1 MKNDYLNTL
10 EESDMLL
17 RDDFELEFDK
27 QRILFPIECWFDVDK
42 KFGLN
47 TQGNDGLWVNLYG
60 EYNPCANEVKI
71 SYVINADDGT
81 FEREYIP
88 TDTERELFV
97 KLMEQACEQYTGMTC
112 RELYITDYVAQH
124 ASGFELECQ
133 SAGDK
138 IAIINRTDNF
148 VLYTE
153 EKGGKLENHIRVQL
167 FGIIWTRPHQAPLSM
182 RFSRQGYWSGLP
194 CSPSGDLPAPGI
206 ESIPPMSPAWVC
218 SACSYH

>member
-138 IAIINRTDNF
+138 IAIINRTDDF

-153 EKGGKLENHIRVQL
+153 EKGGKLENHIGHSIELATYGGKQCIAL
-167 FGIIWTRPHQAPLSM
+167 ECMDCNEILYDTATEELQFNEE
-182 RFSRQGYWSGLP
+182 QGG
-194 CSPSGDLPAPGI
+194 
-206 ESIPPMSPAWVC
+206 MTMQ
-218 SACSYH
+218 

>member
-27 QRILFPIECWFDVDK
+27 QRILFPIESWFDVDK

-97 KLMEQACEQYTGMTC
+97 KLMEQACEQYTGMTG

-153 EKGGKLENHIRVQL
+153 EKGGKLENHIGHSIELATYGGKQCIAL
-167 FGIIWTRPHQAPLSM
+167 ECMDCNEILYDTATEELQFNEE
-182 RFSRQGYWSGLP
+182 QGG
-194 CSPSGDLPAPGI
+194 
-206 ESIPPMSPAWVC
+206 MTMQ
-218 SACSYH
+218 

>member
-97 KLMEQACEQYTGMTC
+97 KLMEQACEQYAGMTC

-153 EKGGKLENHIRVQL
+153 EKGGKLENHIGHSIELATYGGKQCIAL
-167 FGIIWTRPHQAPLSM
+167 ECMDCNEILYDTATEELQFNEE
-182 RFSRQGYWSGLP
+182 QGG
-194 CSPSGDLPAPGI
+194 
-206 ESIPPMSPAWVC
+206 MTMQ
-218 SACSYH
+218 

>member
-42 KFGLN
+42 KFGIN
-47 TQGNDGLWVNLYG
+47 THGYDGLWVNLYG
-60 EYNPCANEVKI
+60 EYNPSTNEVKI

-88 TDTERELFV
+88 TDAEREVFV
-97 KLMEQACEQYTGMTC
+97 KLMEQACEQYTGMTA
-112 RELYITDYVAQH
+112 RELYISDYVTQH
-124 ASGFELECQ
+124 KSDFDLECQ
-133 SAGDK
+133 RAGDK

-153 EKGGKLENHIRVQL
+153 DKGGRLENHIGHSIELATYGGKQCIALECVDCNEILYDTATEELQ
-167 FGIIWTRPHQAPLSM
+167 FTEE
-182 RFSRQGYWSGLP
+182 QGG
-194 CSPSGDLPAPGI
+194 
-206 ESIPPMSPAWVC
+206 MTMQ
-218 SACSYH
+218 

>member
-124 ASGFELECQ
+124 ASGVELECQ

-153 EKGGKLENHIRVQL
+153 DKGGKLENHIGHSIELATYGGKQCIAL
-167 FGIIWTRPHQAPLSM
+167 ECMDCNEILYDTATEELQFNEE
-182 RFSRQGYWSGLP
+182 QGG
-194 CSPSGDLPAPGI
+194 
-206 ESIPPMSPAWVC
+206 MTMQ
-218 SACSYH
+218 

>member
-153 EKGGKLENHIRVQL
+153 EKGGKLENHIGHSIELATYGGKQCIAL
-167 FGIIWTRPHQAPLSM
+167 ECMECNEILYDTATEELQFNEE
-182 RFSRQGYWSGLP
+182 QGG
-194 CSPSGDLPAPGI
+194 
-206 ESIPPMSPAWVC
+206 MTMQ
-218 SACSYH
+218 

>member
-10 EESDMLL
+10 EESDILL

-153 EKGGKLENHIRVQL
+153 DKGGKLENHIGHSIELATYGGKQCIAL
-167 FGIIWTRPHQAPLSM
+167 ECMDCNEILYDTATEELQFNEE
-182 RFSRQGYWSGLP
+182 QGG
-194 CSPSGDLPAPGI
+194 
-206 ESIPPMSPAWVC
+206 MTMQ
-218 SACSYH
+218 

>member
-71 SYVINADDGT
+71 SYVINADDST
-81 FEREYIP
+81 FEREYIL

-124 ASGFELECQ
+124 ASDFELECQ

-153 EKGGKLENHIRVQL
+153 DKGGKLENHIGHSIELATYGGKQCIAL
-167 FGIIWTRPHQAPLSM
+167 ECMDCNEILYDTATEELQFNEE
-182 RFSRQGYWSGLP
+182 QGG
-194 CSPSGDLPAPGI
+194 
-206 ESIPPMSPAWVC
+206 MTMQ
-218 SACSYH
+218 

>member
-42 KFGLN
+42 KFGIN
-47 TQGNDGLWVNLYG
+47 THGYDGLWVNLYG
-60 EYNPCANEVKI
+60 EYNPSANEVKI

-88 TDTERELFV
+88 SDAEREVFV
-97 KLMEQACEQYTGMTC
+97 KLMEQACEQYTGMTA
-112 RELYITDYVAQH
+112 RELYISDYVTQH
-124 ASGFELECQ
+124 KSDFDLECQ
-133 SAGDK
+133 RAGDK

-153 EKGGKLENHIRVQL
+153 DKGGRLENHIGHSIELATYGGKQCIALECVDCNEILYDTATEELQ
-167 FGIIWTRPHQAPLSM
+167 
-182 RFSRQGYWSGLP
+182 FSEEQGG
-194 CSPSGDLPAPGI
+194 
-206 ESIPPMSPAWVC
+206 MTMQ
-218 SACSYH
+218 

>member
-153 EKGGKLENHIRVQL
+153 EKGGKLENHIGHSIELATYGGKQCIAL
-167 FGIIWTRPHQAPLSM
+167 ECMDCNEILYDTAIEELQFNEE
-182 RFSRQGYWSGLP
+182 QGG
-194 CSPSGDLPAPGI
+194 
-206 ESIPPMSPAWVC
+206 MTMQ
-218 SACSYH
+218 

>member
-1 MKNDYLNTL
+1 MKNDYLKTL
-10 EESDMLL
+10 EECDMLL

-60 EYNPCANEVKI
+60 EYNPCTNEVKI

-124 ASGFELECQ
+124 ASGFELECK

-138 IAIINRTDNF
+138 IAIINRTDDF

-153 EKGGKLENHIRVQL
+153 DKGGKLENHIGHSIELATYGGKQCIAL
-167 FGIIWTRPHQAPLSM
+167 ECMDCNEILYDTATEELQFNEE
-182 RFSRQGYWSGLP
+182 QGG
-194 CSPSGDLPAPGI
+194 
-206 ESIPPMSPAWVC
+206 MTMQ
-218 SACSYH
+218 

>member
-133 SAGDK
+133 RAGDK

-153 EKGGKLENHIRVQL
+153 EKGGKLENHIGHSIELATYGGKQCIAL
-167 FGIIWTRPHQAPLSM
+167 ECMDCNEILYDTATEELQFNEE
-182 RFSRQGYWSGLP
+182 QGG
-194 CSPSGDLPAPGI
+194 
-206 ESIPPMSPAWVC
+206 MTMQ
-218 SACSYH
+218 

>member
-42 KFGLN
+42 KFGIN
-47 TQGNDGLWVNLYG
+47 THGYDGLWVNLYG
-60 EYNPCANEVKI
+60 EYNPSANEVKI

-88 TDTERELFV
+88 TDTEREVFV
-97 KLMEQACEQYTGMTC
+97 KLMEQACEQYTGMTA
-112 RELYITDYVAQH
+112 RELYISDYVTQH
-124 ASGFELECQ
+124 KCDFDLECQ
-133 SAGDK
+133 RAGDK

-153 EKGGKLENHIRVQL
+153 DKGGRLENHIGHSIELATYGGKQCIALECVDCNEILYDTATEELQ
-167 FGIIWTRPHQAPLSM
+167 FTEE
-182 RFSRQGYWSGLP
+182 QGV
-194 CSPSGDLPAPGI
+194 
-206 ESIPPMSPAWVC
+206 MTMQ
-218 SACSYH
+218 

>member
-153 EKGGKLENHIRVQL
+153 DKGGKLENHIGHSIELATYGGKQCIAL
-167 FGIIWTRPHQAPLSM
+167 ECMDCNEILYDTATEELQFNED
-182 RFSRQGYWSGLP
+182 QGG
-194 CSPSGDLPAPGI
+194 
-206 ESIPPMSPAWVC
+206 MTMQ
-218 SACSYH
+218 

>member
-10 EESDMLL
+10 EESDILL

-153 EKGGKLENHIRVQL
+153 EKGGKLENHIGHSIELATYGGKQCIAL
-167 FGIIWTRPHQAPLSM
+167 ECMDCNEILYDTATEELQFNEE
-182 RFSRQGYWSGLP
+182 QGG
-194 CSPSGDLPAPGI
+194 
-206 ESIPPMSPAWVC
+206 MTMQ
-218 SACSYH
+218 

>member
-124 ASGFELECQ
+124 ASGFELECK

-138 IAIINRTDNF
+138 IAIIKSGKIIKCGTMDE
-148 VLYTE
+148 VKGDDSLE
-153 EKGGKLENHIRVQL
+153 EVFLELVDVDKEVKI
-167 FGIIWTRPHQAPLSM
+167 
-182 RFSRQGYWSGLP
+182 
-194 CSPSGDLPAPGI
+194 DD
-206 ESIPPMSPAWVC
+206 
-218 SACSYH
+218 

>member
-42 KFGLN
+42 KFGIN
-47 TQGNDGLWVNLYG
+47 THGYDGLWVNLYG
-60 EYNPCANEVKI
+60 EYNPSANEVKI

-88 TDTERELFV
+88 SDAEREVFV
-97 KLMEQACEQYTGMTC
+97 KLMEQACEQYTGMTA
-112 RELYITDYVAQH
+112 RELYITDYVTQH
-124 ASGFELECQ
+124 KSDFDLECQ
-133 SAGDK
+133 RAGDK

-153 EKGGKLENHIRVQL
+153 DKGGRLENHIGHSIELATYGGKQCIAL
-167 FGIIWTRPHQAPLSM
+167 ECADCNEILYDTATEELQFTEE
-182 RFSRQGYWSGLP
+182 QGG
-194 CSPSGDLPAPGI
+194 
-206 ESIPPMSPAWVC
+206 MTMQ
-218 SACSYH
+218 

>member
-138 IAIINRTDNF
+138 IAIINRTDDF

-153 EKGGKLENHIRVQL
+153 DKGGKLENHIGHSIELATYGGKQCIAL
-167 FGIIWTRPHQAPLSM
+167 ECMDCNEILYDTATEELQFNEE
-182 RFSRQGYWSGLP
+182 QGG
-194 CSPSGDLPAPGI
+194 
-206 ESIPPMSPAWVC
+206 MTMQ
-218 SACSYH
+218 

>member
-153 EKGGKLENHIRVQL
+153 EKGGKLENHIGHSIELATYGGKQCIAL
-167 FGIIWTRPHQAPLSM
+167 ECMDCNEILYDTATEELQFNEE
-182 RFSRQGYWSGLP
+182 QGG
-194 CSPSGDLPAPGI
+194 
-206 ESIPPMSPAWVC
+206 MTMQ
-218 SACSYH
+218 

>member
-10 EESDMLL
+10 EESGMLL

-60 EYNPCANEVKI
+60 EYNPCTNEVKI

-124 ASGFELECQ
+124 ASGFELECK

-153 EKGGKLENHIRVQL
+153 DKGGKLENHIGHSIELATYGGKQCIAL
-167 FGIIWTRPHQAPLSM
+167 ECMDCNEILYDTATEELQFNEE
-182 RFSRQGYWSGLP
+182 QGG
-194 CSPSGDLPAPGI
+194 
-206 ESIPPMSPAWVC
+206 MTMQ
-218 SACSYH
+218 

>member
-10 EESDMLL
+10 EESDILL

-153 EKGGKLENHIRVQL
+153 EKGGKLENHIGHSIELATYGGKQCIAL
-167 FGIIWTRPHQAPLSM
+167 ECMDCNEILYDTAIEELQFNEE
-182 RFSRQGYWSGLP
+182 QGG
-194 CSPSGDLPAPGI
+194 
-206 ESIPPMSPAWVC
+206 MTMQ
-218 SACSYH
+218 

>member
-133 SAGDK
+133 SEGDK

-153 EKGGKLENHIRVQL
+153 DKGGKLENHIGHSIELATYGGKQCIAL
-167 FGIIWTRPHQAPLSM
+167 ECMDCNEILYDTATEELQFNEE
-182 RFSRQGYWSGLP
+182 QGG
-194 CSPSGDLPAPGI
+194 
-206 ESIPPMSPAWVC
+206 MTMQ
-218 SACSYH
+218 

>member
-81 FEREYIP
+81 FEREYTP

-138 IAIINRTDNF
+138 IAIINRTDDF

-153 EKGGKLENHIRVQL
+153 DKGGKLENHIGHSIELATYGGKQCIAL
-167 FGIIWTRPHQAPLSM
+167 ECMDCNEILYDTATEELQFNEE
-182 RFSRQGYWSGLP
+182 QGG
-194 CSPSGDLPAPGI
+194 
-206 ESIPPMSPAWVC
+206 MTMQ
-218 SACSYH
+218 

>member
-153 EKGGKLENHIRVQL
+153 DKGGKLENHIGHSIELATYGGKQCIAL
-167 FGIIWTRPHQAPLSM
+167 ECMDCNEILYDTATEELQFNEE
-182 RFSRQGYWSGLP
+182 QGG
-194 CSPSGDLPAPGI
+194 
-206 ESIPPMSPAWVC
+206 MTMQ
-218 SACSYH
+218 

>member
-133 SAGDK
+133 SGGDK
-138 IAIINRTDNF
+138 IAIINRTDDF

-153 EKGGKLENHIRVQL
+153 DKGGKLENHIGHSIELATYGGKQCIAL
-167 FGIIWTRPHQAPLSM
+167 ECMDCNEILYDTATEELQFNEE
-182 RFSRQGYWSGLP
+182 QGGMT
-194 CSPSGDLPAPGI
+194 I
-206 ESIPPMSPAWVC
+206 Q
-218 SACSYH
+218 

>member
-124 ASGFELECQ
+124 ASGFELKCQ

-153 EKGGKLENHIRVQL
+153 DKGGKLENHIGHSIELATYGGKQCIAL
-167 FGIIWTRPHQAPLSM
+167 ECMDCNEILYDTATEELQFNEE
-182 RFSRQGYWSGLP
+182 QGG
-194 CSPSGDLPAPGI
+194 
-206 ESIPPMSPAWVC
+206 MTMQ
-218 SACSYH
+218 

>member
-60 EYNPCANEVKI
+60 EYNPSANEVKI

-88 TDTERELFV
+88 TDAEREVFV
-97 KLMEQACEQYTGMTC
+97 KLMEQACEQYTGMTA
-112 RELYITDYVAQH
+112 RELYISDYVTQH
-124 ASGFELECQ
+124 KSDFDLECQ
-133 SAGDK
+133 RAGDK

-153 EKGGKLENHIRVQL
+153 DKGGRLENHIGHSIELATYGGKQCIALECVDCNEILYDTATEELQ
-167 FGIIWTRPHQAPLSM
+167 FTEE
-182 RFSRQGYWSGLP
+182 QGG
-194 CSPSGDLPAPGI
+194 
-206 ESIPPMSPAWVC
+206 MTMQ
-218 SACSYH
+218 

>member
-153 EKGGKLENHIRVQL
+153 DKGGKLENHIGHSIELATYGGKQCIAL
-167 FGIIWTRPHQAPLSM
+167 ECMDCNEILYDTAIEELQFNEE
-182 RFSRQGYWSGLP
+182 QGG
-194 CSPSGDLPAPGI
+194 
-206 ESIPPMSPAWVC
+206 MTMQ
-218 SACSYH
+218 

>member
-138 IAIINRTDNF
+138 IAIMNRTDNF

-153 EKGGKLENHIRVQL
+153 EKGGKLENHIGHSIELATYGGKQCIAL
-167 FGIIWTRPHQAPLSM
+167 ECMDCNEILYDTATEELQFNEE
-182 RFSRQGYWSGLP
+182 QGG
-194 CSPSGDLPAPGI
+194 
-206 ESIPPMSPAWVC
+206 MTMQ
-218 SACSYH
+218 

>member
-133 SAGDK
+133 SAGNK
-138 IAIINRTDNF
+138 IAIVNRTDNF

-153 EKGGKLENHIRVQL
+153 DKGGKLENHIGHSIELATYGGKQCIAL
-167 FGIIWTRPHQAPLSM
+167 ECMDCNEILYDTATEELQFNEE
-182 RFSRQGYWSGLP
+182 QGG
-194 CSPSGDLPAPGI
+194 
-206 ESIPPMSPAWVC
+206 MTMQ
-218 SACSYH
+218 